1 MHFAYTSGRPVLR
14 GVSLTV
20 PSRRQ
25 VALVGT
31 SGAGKS
37 TLFAL
42 VARFYEPDA
51 GTLSFDGVPAAEL
64 GRSDCRARIA
74 VVDQNTRVVHG
85 TLWDNI
91 TYGAPD
97 AGEAEVRRVVDL
109 ARLGAVVERLPGGL
123 RGAVGERGATLSGGE
138 RQRVALARALL
149 TRPSCSCRAGA
160 PTGGGGGRLPRY
172 PHRPGRN
179 RRLPFI
185 APLKG
190 RHRVAKQGETG
201 AFSSHSSWV
210 SAQVGTA

>member
-1 MHFAYTSGRPVLR
+1 M
-14 GVSLTV
+14 SLTV